1 VIAHRVALGL
11 GVLIWLAAF
20 AGCSIT
26 RPAVERHVFTLETGR
41 SVPVATVRIPA
52 TLKVGRIS
60 MQPPYGGTT
69 FLYRTGALQYEA
81 DPYNGFFAA
90 PNELLGHAI
99 AQWLAQ
105 SQLFAAVREPASPLT
120 GDNVLEGLVTEL
132 YGDLR
137 DPQDPAAVLAI
148 QIYVRRG
155 DAQGALV
162 FDHAYSQ
169 RVRTGSD
176 AAEALARGFGTALG
190 QVLGKLEHDLAVAL
204 AK

>member
-1 VIAHRVALGL
+1 VIARCVGLGL
-11 GVLIWLAAF
+11 GVLVWLAAGT
-20 AGCSIT
+20 GCSIT
-26 RPAVERHVFTLETGR
+26 RPSVERHLYSLETER
-41 SVPVATVRIPA
+41 SAPAATARIPA

-69 FLYRTGALQYEA
+69 FLYRTGELQYEA

-99 AQWLAQ
+99 AQWLGQ

-120 GDNVLEGLVTEL
+120 GDYVLEGLVTAL

-137 DPQDPAAVLAI
+137 DPRDPGAVLAI
-148 QIYVRRG
+148 RIYVRRS
-155 DAQGALV
+155 DAEGALV
-162 FDHAYSQ
+162 FEHAYSQ

-176 AAEALARGFGTALG
+176 SAEALARGYGAALG
-190 QVLGKLEHDLAVAL
+190 QVLGKLEQDLARAL